1 MNKAQ
6 LKKVLKPLIKECI
19 KEVVFEDG
27 ILAKVISEVISGT
40 NQHVIKET
48 KSNPARRTSRDTKQ
62 IKEKLSKTKKQL
74 LEAVGNGAYNNV
86 NVFEGTTPMSSSGKE
101 NKAASPLAER
111 DPQDPGIDISS
122 IPGINNWKH
131 LIK

>member
-1 MNKAQ
+1 MCK
-6 LKKVLKPLIKECI
+6 LTRSL
-19 KEVVFEDG
+19 VFEDG
-27 ILAKVISEVISGT
+27 ILAKIISEVISGT
-40 NQHVIKET
+40 DQHIIKEA
-48 KSNPARRTSRDTKQ
+48 KPNIPQRTADTK
-62 IKEKLSKTKKQL
+62 KVKKQL
-74 LEAVGNGAYNNV
+74 LEAVGKGAYNNV
-86 NVFEGTTPMSSSGKE
+86 NVFEGTTPMRSSGKE